1 MATVDSDKV
10 VCGGI
15 HAMIV
20 AVLVYFVKFVDRF
33 QCQYWHLI
41 LDFNVNMFI
50 KVKLSKEKA
59 NRMIRENH
67 SRTGDKKSC

>member
-20 AVLVYFVKFVDRF
+20 AVLVYSALKVLK
-33 QCQYWHLI
+33 
-41 LDFNVNMFI
+41 MFGI
-50 KVKLSKEKA
+50 IFKLLSKEFSQDSLRA
-59 NRMIRENH
+59 ILRQFSMF
-67 SRTGDKKSC
+67 

>member
-20 AVLVYFVKFVDRF
+20 AVLV
-33 QCQYWHLI
+33 L
-41 LDFNVNMFI
+41 LDLSHYNVGAI
-50 KVKLSKEKA
+50 PLDA
-59 NRMIRENH
+59 
-67 SRTGDKKSC
+67 

>member
-20 AVLVYFVKFVDRF
+20 AVLVSPVIFLNI
-33 QCQYWHLI
+33 QTNASIC
-41 LDFNVNMFI
+41 
-50 KVKLSKEKA
+50 SE
-59 NRMIRENH
+59 
-67 SRTGDKKSC
+67 T

>member
-20 AVLVYFVKFVDRF
+20 AVLVWNSSFISVK
-33 QCQYWHLI
+33 
-41 LDFNVNMFI
+41 I
-50 KVKLSKEKA
+50 KVASY
-59 NRMIRENH
+59 IENFFI
-67 SRTGDKKSC
+67 